1 MENSDLRKIY
11 PFTPRPLNLKE
22 FYEEK
27 EDENWAKKMSRKLS
41 WQDYTVVL
49 AVIAG
54 SLFIMISVISLK
66 AQIDLRSR
74 ATENVVNL
82 YLYPKQIT
90 LEPNQTVSVSP
101 KMTLLNNKNVAKSI
115 LTVQYDPAIISLQ
128 KFHLP
133 TNNPEAV
140 SFQTTPIAKANFDGK
155 IRILLATSSVDYPYR
170 TVISYPELI
179 FVKSKAGATVV
190 KINSDESQVVFSD
203 GSSPSIQVDSETSV
217 N

>member
-170 TVISYPELI
+170 TVIIYPELI